1 MLENFISGAVITA
14 IVVGIPKLYQ
24 LGKKKRAE
32 SIQNGKVYYGL
43 LWYRV
48 FALFLAG
55 VMSSEMILMV
65 LLGDSV
71 EGAVA
76 LLLMLLCSLP
86 FTAFYIYLYKRS
98 FEKKYLSSSQK

>member
-1 MLENFISGAVITA
+1 MLEKFISGAIIAAV
-14 IVVGIPKLYQ
+14 VVGSPKLYK
-24 LGKKKRAE
+24 LGKKKKAE
-32 SIQNGKVYYGL
+32 AIQNGKVYYGL

-48 FALFLAG
+48 LALFLAG
-55 VMSSEMILMV
+55 IVSSETILMV

-86 FTAFYIYLYKRS
+86 FTVLYVYLYRKI
-98 FEKKYLSSSQK
+98 FEKKYLGAT